1 MEEMVETRIIGYK
14 MCPWCR
20 KATVRTI
27 LEIWFGRFRH
37 VEKECRVCGWYRY
50 T

>member
-1 MEEMVETRIIGYK
+1 MSDVVVKTVGYR

-20 KATVRTI
+20 KPTVENR
-27 LEIWFGRFRH
+27 LEIWFNAFRH
-37 VEKECRVCGWYRY
+37 IERICPVCGYYRY

>member
-1 MEEMVETRIIGYK
+1 MREVEIEKLGHR

-20 KATVRTI
+20 KPTVMTR

-37 VEKECRVCGWYRY
+37 VEKVCHKCGYY
-50 T
+50 KYM